1 MNKYESL
8 NPLTSNRMRSSLL
21 LWWCKCREC
30 WACAACGVDVAATA
44 ASTTSSSFCC
54 GIFAF
59 LLCLPLELLMR
70 KCLLWLPLLLMSC
83 RVTWWWWCCWWSGS
97 ACCCSCCC
105 CWCCCWDCC
114 LVCAALEA
122 LPGGVV
128 IILTMGD
135 RSCILLSRSLTS
147 NKSGGALQEDE
158 ARTWWYISSSESVV
172 HSWTARGKTRRE
184 IHLIKM
190 QSTMKLKT
198 TFAWLAVVVFVVAI
212 FYAIPLLFPTAPVS
226 HLIYRP
232 FLIPLR
238 HLLPLWRHILPLS
251 LSAAASAAAA
261 CNLFAIC
268 TKTHCRK
275 KQKKHKTKQK
285 KFYASTPTQ
294 SVLAS
299 RQTLERRLR
308 REHS

>member
-1 MNKYESL
+1 MQYFLSIFADGILPSSSLNKYESL

-30 WACAACGVDVAATA
+30 WPCAACGVDDAATA
-44 ASTTSSSFCC
+44 ASTTSSSFGC
-54 GIFAF
+54 GIFVF

-105 CWCCCWDCC
+105 WWCCWDCC

-128 IILTMGD
+128 IILTTGD
-135 RSCILLSRSLTS
+135 RSCILLSRSLTN

-172 HSWTARGKTRRE
+172 HSWTARGTRERE
-184 IHLIKM
+184 
-190 QSTMKLKT
+190 
-198 TFAWLAVVVFVVAI
+198 
-212 FYAIPLLFPTAPVS
+212 
-226 HLIYRP
+226 
-232 FLIPLR
+232 
-238 HLLPLWRHILPLS
+238 
-251 LSAAASAAAA
+251 
-261 CNLFAIC
+261 
-268 TKTHCRK
+268 
-275 KQKKHKTKQK
+275 
-285 KFYASTPTQ
+285 
-294 SVLAS
+294 
-299 RQTLERRLR
+299 RQI
-308 REHS
+308 